1 MMLSKCCAKG
11 DPLANV
17 VSLMLSL
24 SSVEA
29 NLEVV
34 SARSLSLKLMF
45 NLSRSRSL
53 NSMLIVSIDLLTL
66 SLRCLEVKMF

>member
-17 VSLMLSL
+17 VSSL

-29 NLEVV
+29 NVEVV